1 MMDRRCFSF
10 VGKFLS
16 GDAVLSKFCT
26 VTSLELFVLGR
37 NIPVG

>member
-1 MMDRRCFSF
+1 MMGRRCFSF
-10 VGKFLS
+10 VDKFPSGKIL
-16 GDAVLSKFCT
+16 CNIN